1 MRSAPILVSI
11 ALAAGLALAAS
22 AHAADVYKWTDDK
35 GVVHYADAPPDGQ
48 KYERVRV
55 SSGTTSTAAD
65 PAPQAAPAAA
75 ATPAAGSA
83 EEQIAKYNETRAKN
97 CQIARDNLTLIQN
110 SPDVQKDFDGDGTP
124 EPMTPEQRAS
134 EIKAN
139 QDAIARS
146 CE

>member
-11 ALAAGLALAAS
+11 ALAAGLALGATAQ
-22 AHAADVYKWTDDK
+22 AADVYKWTDDK

-48 KYERVRV
+48 KYERMRV
-55 SSGTTSTAAD
+55 SSGTTTAAPD
-65 PAPQAAPAAA
+65 PAPQATPAA
-75 ATPAAGSA
+75 ATPEPGSV
-83 EEQIAKYNETRAKN
+83 EDQIAKHKAARAQN
-97 CQIARDNLTLIQN
+97 CQIARDNLALIEN
-110 SPDVQKDFDGDGTP
+110 SPDVQKDFDGDGKP

-139 QDAIARS
+139 QDAIVRS